1 MVATASDTLCWFAHR
16 GWHGRSLEALTI
28 LLLFDSRLSRVLCFS
43 VSTGDST
50 VSQALGLDTGHLDVG
65 GVARARTGST
75 TLPCQDAD
83 NAPAGSGAIP
93 GIPSDPWFPR
103 GSVHPRYAVSVGKK
117 KMKLALLSQ
126 STSARHGPLSP
137 SVADSRT
144 SSSIRKP
151 PPFAL
156 HVHSEGVDEILFAC
170 FCLSS
175 GPSST

>member
-1 MVATASDTLCWFAHR
+1 MQMIPL
-16 GWHGRSLEALTI
+16 
-28 LLLFDSRLSRVLCFS
+28 
-43 VSTGDST
+43 
-50 VSQALGLDTGHLDVG
+50 LGLAPLREYHQTLGFR
-65 GVARARTGST
+65 GVASI
-75 TLPCQDAD
+75 QDMPYRLA
-83 NAPAGSGAIP
+83 S
-93 GIPSDPWFPR
+93 
-103 GSVHPRYAVSVGKK
+103 KK

-126 STSARHGPLSP
+126 SSSARHGPLSP

>member
-43 VSTGDST
+43 VSDISMSAGSRERGQDLPRCP
-50 VSQALGLDTGHLDVG
+50 VRMQMMPLLGLAPFREYHQTLGFR
-65 GVARARTGST
+65 GVASI
-75 TLPCQDAD
+75 QDMPYRLA
-83 NAPAGSGAIP
+83 S
-93 GIPSDPWFPR
+93 
-103 GSVHPRYAVSVGKK
+103 KK

-126 STSARHGPLSP
+126 SSSARHGPLSP